1 MISVQSKALK
11 GNAEKLK
18 EKLTYALKEANDG
31 NLDQKEEKKQFL
43 NLQER
48 MGNIFLKI
56 VTLKISVRLNI
67 QWLIE
72 EHNKE
77 LNAAKDNGTIETI
90 EKLDKLC
97 QILEDKNVMLWKLV
111 RDETRL
117 WKNLRHWNRVLMK
130 RG

>member
-1 MISVQSKALK
+1 MISVQRKALE

-18 EKLTYALKEANDG
+18 EKFTYALKEANDG

-67 QWLIE
+67 Q
-72 EHNKE
+72 
-77 LNAAKDNGTIETI
+77 
-90 EKLDKLC
+90 
-97 QILEDKNVMLWKLV
+97 
-111 RDETRL
+111 
-117 WKNLRHWNRVLMK
+117 
-130 RG
+130 